1 MARKNGRDSGTKCDP
16 GKFRTGS
23 KPGSE
28 MRGGTFADAGGAK

>member
-1 MARKNGRDSGTKCDP
+1 MAGKNERDSATKCDP

-28 MRGGTFADAGGAK
+28 LGVKLGAR